1 MLKSI
6 ILEGYYSLDKDNP
19 LSIKEVHDKWV
30 ENGDKAYDAD
40 DGIHA
45 YYPIKELILVP
56 KGNELRNTP
65 DSLKYKEMWNDIL
78 QNGIKEPIIIMLG
91 KNGKK
96 KIGEGNH
103 RVHIVNSI
111 INQIL
116 IMMDQTY
123 STSKKYIILKT
134 AYDKLNKMPVRFNF
148 WMEV

>member
-1 MLKSI
+1 
-6 ILEGYYSLDKDNP
+6 
-19 LSIKEVHDKWV
+19 V
-30 ENGDKAYDAD
+30 
-40 DGIHA
+40 
-45 YYPIKELILVP
+45 
-56 KGNELRNTP
+56 
-65 DSLKYKEMWNDIL
+65 
-78 QNGIKEPIIIMLG
+78 
-91 KNGKK
+91 K